1 MNVLIVTKCFGLKNH
16 LIHLICAMGVR
27 KKGGRELMTA
37 YQNNFLIEVEEY
49 FGALLTDNGLTND
62 QALVLVKKQYGEHGH
77 EYVCD
82 LIKKEEEYEH

>member
-1 MNVLIVTKCFGLKNH
+1 
-16 LIHLICAMGVR
+16 
-27 KKGGRELMTA
+27 MTA

-49 FGALLTDNGLTND
+49 FGALLTDDGLTND

-82 LIKKEEEYEH
+82 LIKKEVHIHKTTIHKKPSALVKYYRKFVEWLKCF

>member
-1 MNVLIVTKCFGLKNH
+1 MSV
-16 LIHLICAMGVR
+16 
-27 KKGGRELMTA
+27 KKKERGELMTA

-49 FGALLTDNGLTND
+49 FGALLTDDGLTND

>member
-1 MNVLIVTKCFGLKNH
+1 
-16 LIHLICAMGVR
+16 
-27 KKGGRELMTA
+27 MTA

-49 FGALLTDNGLTND
+49 FGALLTDDGLTND

-82 LIKKEEEYEH
+82 LIKKEEQYEH